1 MRGQATAMREQM
13 PNGNAILI
21 LSHKIGQIGRHG
33 RVEIEAA
40 FIREQHTKRCRG
52 DDLGDR
58 SQVIRGMDAHGQ
70 GIRPIRMTPHGPT
83 RDHALAAQHESH
95 GAGRGPHR
103 HMAF

>member
-1 MRGQATAMREQM
+1 MREQM

-21 LSHKIGQIGRHG
+21 LSHKIRQIGLHG
-33 RVEIEAA
+33 RGEIETA

-58 SQVIRGMDAHGQ
+58 SQVVQGMDLHGR
-70 GIRPIRMTPHGPT
+70 GIRLIRMTPHGPT
-83 RDHALAAQHESH
+83 CDNALAAQRESH

-103 HMAF
+103 HMAL